1 MYHKIVASDIL
12 IAIAYIV
19 ISSFAAYF
27 QSKYNSHVGILHY
40 RYGTYAAA
48 AVNIDYWLFLDYI
61 NLKCLIF

>member
-48 AVNIDYWLFLDYI
+48 AVNIDY
-61 NLKCLIF
+61 